1 MFIKLLLGNKLVSL
15 ENNLKKNIT
24 NVRTDAHVVFFH
36 SDTVL
41 NVSFNSL
48 LVDISQGSR

>member
-1 MFIKLLLGNKLVSL
+1 MFIKLLLGNELVSL
-15 ENNLKKNIT
+15 KSNLKKKIY
-24 NVRTDAHVVFFH
+24 NVRTDAHVFFLH